1 MKITRQSISEL
12 AEIILEGK
20 AVQATKYFSDK
31 LIVRA
36 SRRTYGGKIVKGNTE
51 ILFTIVQPNYRE
63 REFIKLCKRAK
74 VPFPLKE
81 IQVKWPAGKK

>member
-20 AVQATKYFSDK
+20 AIKATKYFSDK

-51 ILFTIVQPNYRE
+51 ILFTIGKPNYRE

-74 VPFPLKE
+74 VPFPLKA